1 MRVYFC
7 TIVLVFLFFN
17 NSAFA
22 ETDKEKLK
30 KIDDQLISIKKLYE
44 NDVLDETTYE
54 DSKQKL
60 LSKKSLIQNKKK
72 KSKKKSKKGTSA
84 LEAQLKTIKKLFDDG
99 VLSEEEYLKTKK
111 FLEDKE
117 ASGENIVIAE
127 TPVLPSYILTVKKD
141 PAKKA
146 WEKAEILFKDYKIV
160 TYRPIGIK
168 VVRIS
173 NNKKL
178 NHIIDN

>member
-1 MRVYFC
+1 MRVFYC
-7 TIVLVFLFFN
+7 TVILVFLFFN

-72 KSKKKSKKGTSA
+72 NLKRNLKKERA
-84 LEAQLKTIKKLFDDG
+84 L
-99 VLSEEEYLKTKK
+99 
-111 FLEDKE
+111 
-117 ASGENIVIAE
+117 
-127 TPVLPSYILTVKKD
+127 
-141 PAKKA
+141 
-146 WEKAEILFKDYKIV
+146 
-160 TYRPIGIK
+160 
-168 VVRIS
+168 
-173 NNKKL
+173 
-178 NHIIDN
+178 

>member
-1 MRVYFC
+1 MRVFFC

-60 LSKKSLIQNKKK
+60 LSKKSLIQNKNKTTVKK
-72 KSKKKSKKGTSA
+72 KNSSDLDKQIA
-84 LEAQLKTIKKLFDDG
+84 VIDKLYADG
-99 VLSEEEYLKTKK
+99 ILTEDEYLKTKK
-111 FLEDKE
+111 ILTDKDSTKEVIERMRVFL
-117 ASGENIVIAE
+117 GENK
-127 TPVLPSYILTVKKD
+127 SY
-141 PAKKA
+141 
-146 WEKAEILFKDYKIV
+146 
-160 TYRPIGIK
+160 
-168 VVRIS
+168 
-173 NNKKL
+173 
-178 NHIIDN
+178 

>member
-1 MRVYFC
+1 MRVFFC

-22 ETDKEKLK
+22 KTDKEKLK

-60 LSKKSLIQNKKK
+60 LSKKSLIQKKKK
-72 KSKKKSKKGTSA
+72 KSKKKSKEGTSA

-99 VLSEEEYLKTKK
+99 LITPDE
-111 FLEDKE
+111 FLLLG
-117 ASGENIVIAE
+117 SPYIFIPGIFFISF
-127 TPVLPSYILTVKKD
+127 PVHAAILCT
-141 PAKKA
+141 
-146 WEKAEILFKDYKIV
+146 W
-160 TYRPIGIK
+160 
-168 VVRIS
+168 S
-173 NNKKL
+173 
-178 NHIIDN
+178 